1 MTAIIFVARQ
11 TWDTPAGSLVRQFDT
26 GGRESGPGR
35 ECAPLPTLTAVIQ
48 SIRQIPGPP
57 RASPVAWATVPEFDP
72 NSPKR
77 IARVSLLL
85 KELTEKYELNTEQ
98 SRARCIKIAGDIAGL
113 LDAEDRYQRR
123 LSSPLTAGS
132 STPDSEGNVTE

>member
-1 MTAIIFVARQ
+1 M
-11 TWDTPAGSLVRQFDT
+11 
-26 GGRESGPGR
+26 
-35 ECAPLPTLTAVIQ
+35 
-48 SIRQIPGPP
+48 
-57 RASPVAWATVPEFDP
+57 PEFDP

-77 IARVSLLL
+77 IARVSVLL

-123 LSSPLTAGS
+123 LSMSPTTGNSQA
-132 STPDSEGNVTE
+132 DSEGNVTD